1 MEDAKKKKISQACWL
16 IFLGE
21 GIKLVV
27 ALLYASSLEGVLASA
42 VGGALMLA
50 GLFLLRKEHPAYG
63 RALYLGEGQL
73 VFALGGGLMG
83 ESLLATIVTLIGQ
96 LLFVGEI
103 FFFGLAMEE
112 LLKGKG
118 KIELAKRCLMIRQMF
133 LIYVVVN
140 VAGVVFSIVPL
151 FQDAASVA
159 LTFTALF
166 WIVASGTFLIFL
178 TQCAKAVQE

>member
-73 VFALGGGLMG
+73 VFAP
-83 ESLLATIVTLIGQ
+83 IVTLIGQ